1 MLDCSIL
8 LEEYVTDK
16 GRLLMF
22 NDERSRCLGE
32 IKIGYYRAFVASS
45 TWGVDYT
52 WAPKTFGNFQT
63 VVRTRTETDGV
74 GIADTS
80 CSLLR
85 AGRAIE
91 QVKFKETTTLKN
103 FYAFIKYGIGVTTF

>member
-1 MLDCSIL
+1 MC
-8 LEEYVTDK
+8 YK
-16 GRLLMF
+16 
-22 NDERSRCLGE
+22 
-32 IKIGYYRAFVASS
+32 SS

-63 VVRTRTETDGV
+63 VVRTRTEIDGV

-91 QVKFKETTTLKN
+91 QVRFKETTTSEN
-103 FYAFIKYGIGVTTF
+103 FHAYIKYDFGMWSL